1 MKPEKKNKT
10 HYMENDKE
18 TTEPVLIHAAEM
30 AFGASADESESDSPN
45 KAPRQVGVSEA
56 ELAEKRVP
64 VSELWG
70 KWPGDETIEELLEM
84 LKG

>member
-30 AFGASADESESDSPN
+30 AFGASADESR
-45 KAPRQVGVSEA
+45 ATVQIRRHGR
-56 ELAEKRVP
+56 LAFLKRN
-64 VSELWG
+64 LRKNG
-70 KWPGDETIEELLEM
+70 FR
-84 LKG
+84 